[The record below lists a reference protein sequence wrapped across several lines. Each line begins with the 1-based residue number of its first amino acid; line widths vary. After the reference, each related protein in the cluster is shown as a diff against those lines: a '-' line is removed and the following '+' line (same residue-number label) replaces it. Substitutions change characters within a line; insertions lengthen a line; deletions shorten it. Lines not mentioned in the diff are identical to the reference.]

1 MNQTVK
7 PLTFTIPLSF
17 EAHSLAEQYRKQH
30 NRPQKAKQVYLN
42 TLAMY
47 AMDFYC
53 RCMGFE
59 TDWETSDTKQPL
71 MQKFLD
77 VADVNVARFGQL
89 IGKLECR
96 PVLPDAEVLEVPPEA
111 WDDRIAYVAVQLNQS
126 LKQAIV
132 LGFAP
137 SAAHQQGIIPL
148 GELRS
153 LADFPA
159 YLSKFSQVP
168 EESPALSQQT
178 QLSPQLVNLR
188 NWLEDVFEAGWRTI
202 DDVFVTREVNLVPEF
217 RGTTRFLGKTQEELI
232 AILHTTQDEET
243 RWQVAETLWKI
254 APNNPVSGVRRVA
267 DLGMQLVGHAVAL
280 MVAILPKPDQSIAIL
295 LRVYSIGSQLYLPSG
310 LQLIGLDETGD
321 SFCEVQARE
330 QDNYIQFKFTAELGD
345 QFSLRV
351 ALDGVSITESFVI

>member
-1 MNQTVK
+1 MNQTAK

-30 NRPQKAKQVYLN
+30 SRSQKAKQVYLN
-42 TLAMY
+42 ALAMY

-59 TDWETSDTKQPL
+59 TDWETSDTQKPL

-77 VADVNVARFGQL
+77 VADLNVKQFGQWV
-89 IGKLECR
+89 GKLECR

-126 LKQAIV
+126 LKQAV
-132 LGFAP
+132 LLGFTS

-159 YLSKFSQVP
+159 YLSKFSQVR
-168 EESPALSQQT
+168 EESPVLSQQT

-202 DDVFVTREVNLVPEF
+202 DEVFVTREVSLVPEF
-217 RGTTRFLGKTQEELI
+217 RGTTRFRGKTKEELI
-232 AILHTTQDEET
+232 EILYTTKDEET
-243 RWQVAETLWKI
+243 RWQVAESLWQLD
-254 APNNPVSGVRRVA
+254 PNNRVSGVRRVA
-267 DLGMQLVGHAVAL
+267 DLGMQLAGHAVAL
-280 MVAILPKPDQSIAIL
+280 MVAVLPKPDQSMAIL
-295 LRVYSIGSQLYLPSG
+295 LRVYPMGSKLHLPPG
-310 LQLIGLDETGD
+310 LQLIGLDEAGD
-321 SFCEVQARE
+321 SFSEVQARE
-330 QDNYIQFKFTAELGD
+330 QDNYIQFKFTAEPGD
-345 QFSLRV
+345 RFSLRV
-351 ALDGVSITESFVI
+351 ALDDASITESFVI